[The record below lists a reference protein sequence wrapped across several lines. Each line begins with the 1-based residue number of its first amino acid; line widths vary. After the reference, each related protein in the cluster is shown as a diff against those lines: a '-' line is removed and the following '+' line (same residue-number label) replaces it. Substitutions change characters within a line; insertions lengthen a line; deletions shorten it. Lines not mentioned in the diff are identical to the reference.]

1 MEKRPMTEAGAGRR
15 LLMVNIAYW
24 VAAGTYGPF
33 LSAYYTARG
42 MTAAQIGMLLSISP
56 IASILIQP
64 LWARLSDRSGKRK
77 LVLMFITLGAAGTSL
92 LYYCAESF
100 PMYFAVTVIFT
111 AFFSALLPLCDALVI
126 ETAGQYH
133 RDFAKIRMGGTL
145 GYAFVVFIIG
155 FYLEK
160 VPMAQFALVC
170 AAILLLV
177 VVESRLP
184 PPRSRTEEQ
193 AVGSGGVKTGGK
205 RQIFRSKEAVFVL
218 AFAFVSQMGLGF
230 SGAFM
235 GRYVVMLGYSQSLVG
250 VLSCISAL
258 SEVPILLMASRL
270 VWRFG
275 EIPILMAS
283 SLLMTVRI
291 FLTGL
296 GYIPTLVVAQLMQS
310 VTYMTVYFC
319 CTTYI
324 SKNVLPGKQS
334 QGQSLLAM
342 VQVGFASVI
351 ANVGG
356 GFVSDMLGI
365 PRAYMAVALMTLV
378 LTTGVILIY
387 RHSGWGEKR

>member
-1 MEKRPMTEAGAGRR
+1 MRERPMTEASAGRR
-15 LLMVNIAYW
+15 LLMANIAYW

-42 MTAAQIGMLLSISP
+42 MTAAQIGVLLSISP

-64 LWARLSDRSGKRK
+64 LWARFSDKSGKRK
-77 LVLMFITLGAAGTSL
+77 LILMFITLGAAGTSL

-126 ETAGQYH
+126 ETAAQYH
-133 RDFAKIRMGGTL
+133 RDFARIRMGGTL

-170 AAILLLV
+170 SACLFFMA
-177 VVESRLP
+177 VESQLP
-184 PPRSRTEEQ
+184 PPRPTLEGQERGT
-193 AVGSGGVKTGGK
+193 SGEAKGK
-205 RQIFRSKEAVFVL
+205 KGQIFRSKEALFVL

-250 VLSCISAL
+250 ILSCISAL
-258 SEVPILLMASRL
+258 SEVPILLVASRL
-270 VWRFG
+270 VRRFG

-283 SLLMTVRI
+283 SLLMVVRI

-296 GYIPTLVVAQLMQS
+296 GYIPTLVIAQLMQS

-342 VQVGFASVI
+342 VQVGFASVL

-356 GFVSDMLGI
+356 GFVSDALGI
-365 PRAYMAVALMTLV
+365 PRAYRVVALTTLV
-378 LTTGVILIY
+378 LSTAVILAY
-387 RHSGWGEKR
+387 RYSGWGEK

>member
-1 MEKRPMTEAGAGRR
+1 
-15 LLMVNIAYW
+15 
-24 VAAGTYGPF
+24 
-33 LSAYYTARG
+33 
-42 MTAAQIGMLLSISP
+42 
-56 IASILIQP
+56 
-64 LWARLSDRSGKRK
+64 
-77 LVLMFITLGAAGTSL
+77 
-92 LYYCAESF
+92 
-100 PMYFAVTVIFT
+100 
-111 AFFSALLPLCDALVI
+111 
-126 ETAGQYH
+126 
-133 RDFAKIRMGGTL
+133 
-145 GYAFVVFIIG
+145 
-155 FYLEK
+155 
-160 VPMAQFALVC
+160 MAQFALVC

-184 PPRSRTEEQ
+184 PPRSRAEER
-193 AVGSGGVKTGGK
+193 AVGSGGAKTGGK

-378 LTTGVILIY
+378 LTTAVILIY